1 MGEVPELKTNKIS
14 KTSVTSCKL
23 LDHFSNNWLL
33 LPLMLL
39 AKLVKKNRTSA
50 LTSME
55 VSTLPSVVL
64 LEVSDGTKNNK
75 TSSSVSCLLSLA
87 ASWEVPELKTN
98 KISKTSVTS
107 CKLLDH
113 FSNNWLLLPLML
125 LANLV

>member
-50 LTSME
+50 LTSEE

-75 TSSSVSCLLSLA
+75 TSSSVFFLPLLA

-98 KISKTSVTS
+98 KI
-107 CKLLDH
+107 
-113 FSNNWLLLPLML
+113 
-125 LANLV
+125 